1 MSGDNDRK
9 MRELADRVV
18 AMSPEPPPF
27 PEENV
32 VTQNNEPK
40 PDRNPYLI
48 FAAAAVVALL
58 VVGIPFFLMRG
69 GQDPVASSTTTLA
82 PSTTVEPSPSTTEA
96 APTTTIPATTTV
108 PETTTT
114 AGPAFERRNVVI
126 FLVGEPEN
134 SFTGNP
140 AVVPF
145 LSVSEALPED
155 SDEMAALR
163 LLTRDDLILPN
174 DFSNLIPAPVEVLGV
189 ERDPEDHRITIDM
202 SQAFLDGAGG
212 ALADFTMLN
221 QLIFS
226 VTSEGGFTE
235 VVFTVEGEPVT
246 QFGSEG
252 LDLSDPVG
260 RDSFLDQ
267 LNSVIVDSAAAVTSG
282 SPLVVTGFANVFEAT
297 VSLQLV
303 DESGNVV
310 HEDFTTATCGTGC
323 WGAYSFNVD
332 FDFEESTPITLRVF
346 WNSAEN
352 GEPVDV
358 VSMPVGVDG
367 HAVWDMLP
375 VES

>member
-1 MSGDNDRK
+1 MSGDFDRK

-32 VTQNNEPK
+32 VTQRNESK
-40 PDRNPYLI
+40 PRPVLM
-48 FAAAAVVALL
+48 FAGAALAVLL
-58 VVGIPFFLMRG
+58 LVGIPILLFTG
-69 GQDPVASSTTTLA
+69 AGEEPVATTAPTPTTL
-82 PSTTVEPSPSTTEA
+82 PSTVVTEPSPSTTD
-96 APTTTIPATTTV
+96 PGPATTTTV
-108 PETTTT
+108 PETTTSV
-114 AGPAFERRNVVI
+114 GPVLERRNVVI

-174 DFSNLIPAPVEVLGV
+174 DFSNVIPAPVEVIGV
-189 ERDPEDHRITIDM
+189 ERYPEDHWIKVDM
-202 SQAFLDGAGG
+202 NQAFLDGAGG

-221 QLIFS
+221 QLIFT

-235 VVFTVEGEPVT
+235 VLFTVEGQPIT

-252 LDLSDPVG
+252 LDLSEPVG
-260 RDSFLDQ
+260 PDSFLDQ
-267 LNSVIVDSAAAVTSG
+267 LNSVIVDSAAAVTG
-282 SPLVVTGFANVFEAT
+282 DAPLNITGFANVFEAT
-297 VSLQLV
+297 VSMQLV
-303 DESGNVV
+303 DEAGNVV
-310 HEDFTTATCGTGC
+310 YEDFTTATCGTGC
-323 WGAYSFNVD
+323 WGAYNFHIE
-332 FDFEESTPITLRVF
+332 FDFAATPVTLKVF

-358 VSMPVGVDG
+358 VSMPVGYGG

-375 VES
+375 IES

>member
-1 MSGDNDRK
+1 
-9 MRELADRVV
+9 
-18 AMSPEPPPF
+18 
-27 PEENV
+27 
-32 VTQNNEPK
+32 
-40 PDRNPYLI
+40 
-48 FAAAAVVALL
+48 
-58 VVGIPFFLMRG
+58 
-69 GQDPVASSTTTLA
+69 
-82 PSTTVEPSPSTTEA
+82 
-96 APTTTIPATTTV
+96 
-108 PETTTT
+108 
-114 AGPAFERRNVVI
+114 
-126 FLVGEPEN
+126 
-134 SFTGNP
+134 
-140 AVVPF
+140 
-145 LSVSEALPED
+145 
-155 SDEMAALR
+155 MAALR

-174 DFSNLIPAPVEVLGV
+174 DFSNVIPAPVEVLGV
-189 ERDPEDHRITIDM
+189 DRDPEDHRIAVDM
-202 SQAFLDGAGG
+202 NQAFLEGAGG

-267 LNSVIVDSAAAVTSG
+267 LNSVIVDSAAAVSGG
-282 SPLVVTGFANVFEAT
+282 SPLTVTGFANVFEAT

-303 DESGNVV
+303 DEAGTVV
-310 HEDFTTATCGTGC
+310 YEDFTTATCGTGC

-332 FDFEESTPITLRVF
+332 YEFEEMSPVTLRVF

-375 VES
+375 IES